1 MVLSLRG
8 ALEYLDYIGL
18 EGILVF
24 FRTEQLVVL
33 PAVLIVVSGL
43 FKPKVLDALRLGVED
58 VAYGVDVV
66 AAIEINDGLIEY
78 VIQYA
83 QF

>member
-1 MVLSLRG
+1 MLALRG
-8 ALEYLDYIGL
+8 ILEYLDYVCF

-24 FRTEQLVVL
+24 FGTEQLVVL
-33 PAVLIVVSGL
+33 TAVLIVVSGL
-43 FKPKVLDALRLGVED
+43 FKPKVLDGLRLGVED
-58 VAYGVDVV
+58 VAYGVDIV
-66 AAIEINDGLIEY
+66 ATIEINDGLIEY